1 MGDFVYKGEHSITFD
16 PDGIPEPYNKYS
28 KGLNINTWKSWH
40 MAPKTRPF
48 VVAPQV
54 KTEYIDV
61 PGADG
66 SLDYTEALTG
76 KPRYANRTG
85 QWDFII
91 DNGYRKWHE
100 LYSEIL
106 LRLHG
111 KKMPIIL
118 DDDPNYFWIGR
129 LSVTGN
135 FGNKDFSSVTIQY
148 NLDPYKRPLDS
159 ATISNWKWND
169 LFSNYIRFGN
179 FTVNAFKT
187 HTITNDEGKIVKCNI
202 NTTTTIDVYRIDTNA
217 DLVLIL
223 RDNFDPTLYH
233 PTRLT
238 TGDNEFELLP
248 GKNMLIFKGYGIVK
262 VEYAGGAIL

>member
-1 MGDFVYKGEHSITFD
+1 MGDFVYNGEHSITFD
-16 PDGIPEPYNKYS
+16 PD
-28 KGLNINTWKSWH
+28 GLNINTWKSWH

-66 SLDYTEALTG
+66 SLDYTEVLTG

-91 DNGYRKWHE
+91 DNGYRNWHE

-111 KKMPIIL
+111 KKMKIIL
-118 DDDPNYFWIGR
+118 DDDPNYYWEGR

-135 FGNKDFSSVTIQY
+135 FGNKDYSSISISY
-148 NLDPYKRPLDS
+148 NLNPYKTPLD
-159 ATISNWKWND
+159 AKKIENWKWND
-169 LFSNYIRFGN
+169 LFSNYIRFGT

-187 HTITNDEGKIVKCNI
+187 HTITNEEGKATKCTI
-202 NTTTTIDVYRIDTNA
+202 NTTTMMDVYRINSDDELKNILKTNFNTT
-217 DLVLIL
+217 D
-223 RDNFDPTLYH
+223 YH
-233 PTRLT
+233 PIRLL
-238 TGDNEFELLP
+238 TGDNEFDLVE
-248 GKNMLIFKGYGIVK
+248 GKNTLIFKGYGIVK
-262 VEYAGGAIL
+262 VQYAGGSIL

>member
-1 MGDFVYKGEHSITFD
+1 MGDFVYNGEHSITFD
-16 PDGIPEPYNKYS
+16 PD
-28 KGLNINTWKSWH
+28 GLNINTWKSWH

-66 SLDYTEALTG
+66 SLDYTEVLTG

-111 KKMPIIL
+111 KKMKIIL
-118 DDDPNYFWIGR
+118 DDDPNYYWEGR
-129 LSVTGN
+129 LSVTGQ
-135 FGNKDFSSVTIQY
+135 FGNKDYSSVSIAY
-148 NLDPYKRPLDS
+148 NLNPYKTPLDK
-159 ATISNWKWND
+159 TKVSNWQWSE
-169 LFSNYIRFGN
+169 LFSNYIRYGT
-179 FTVNAFKT
+179 FTVNGVKT
-187 HTITNDEGKIVKCNI
+187 HTVTNDEGKITTCNI
-202 NTTTTIDVYRIDTNA
+202 NVTSKMEVFRASNLEELYNMLMDG
-217 DLVLIL
+217 
-223 RDNFDPTLYH
+223 FDKTEHECIKLSI
-233 PTRLT
+233 
-238 TGDNEFELLP
+238 GDNEFELYD
-248 GKNMLIFKGYGIVK
+248 GKNILVFTGYGIVK
-262 VEYAGGAIL
+262 VEYAGGSIL

>member
-1 MGDFVYKGEHSITFD
+1 MGDFVYNGEHSITFD
-16 PDGIPEPYNKYS
+16 P

-111 KKMPIIL
+111 KKMKIIL
-118 DDDPNYFWIGR
+118 DDDPNYYWEGR
-129 LSVTGN
+129 LSVTGQ
-135 FGNKDFSSVTIQY
+135 FGNKDYSSISISY
-148 NLDPYKRPLDS
+148 NLGPYKTPLDK
-159 ATISNWKWND
+159 AKVENWKWND
-169 LFSNYIRFGN
+169 LFSNYIRYGT
-179 FTVNAFKT
+179 FTVNGVKT
-187 HTITNDEGKIVKCNI
+187 HTITNDEGKATTCNVNSTSRMEVFKVASI
-202 NTTTTIDVYRIDTNA
+202 EEMWNAIQDGYDSTKHERIQ
-217 DLVLIL
+217 
-223 RDNFDPTLYH
+223 
-233 PTRLT
+233 LT
-238 TGDNEFELLP
+238 MGDNEVTLTN
-248 GKNMLIFKGYGIVK
+248 GKNILIFIGYGIIK
-262 VEYAGGAIL
+262 VEYAGGSIL

>member
-1 MGDFVYKGEHSITFD
+1 MGDFVYNGEHSITFD
-16 PDGIPEPYNKYS
+16 PE
-28 KGLNINTWKSWH
+28 GLNINTWKSWH

-66 SLDYTEALTG
+66 SLDYTEVLTG

-91 DNGYRKWHE
+91 DNGYKQWHE

-111 KKMPIIL
+111 KKMKVIL
-118 DDDPNYFWIGR
+118 DDDPNYYWIGR
-129 LSVTGN
+129 FTVTGN
-135 FGNKDFSSVTIQY
+135 FGNKDYSSISISY
-148 NLDPYKRPLDS
+148 NLNPYKTPLD
-159 ATISNWKWND
+159 AQKVENWKWND
-169 LFSNYIRFGN
+169 LFSNYIRFGT

-187 HTITNDEGKIVKCNI
+187 HTITNDEGKPTKCTI
-202 NTTTTIDVYRIDTNA
+202 NTTTMMDVYRINSD
-217 DLVLIL
+217 DELKDIL
-223 RDNFDPTLYH
+223 KTNFDRAYYH
-233 PTRLT
+233 PINLL
-238 TGDNEFELLP
+238 TGDNEFDLVE
-248 GKNMLIFKGYGIVK
+248 GKNTLIFKGYGIVK
-262 VEYAGGAIL
+262 VQYAGGSIL